1 MNPTVPPVNA
11 HVLAQQLLDAQV
23 EHTYQRLT
31 SPESIELMT
40 AQMDEILRR
49 AEHFTLNQVVSPE
62 SIRGVVNTYAF
73 ELNLGAGVLEL
84 IGAMAQRLHEIANV
98 NAPTLKQLMPKSSME
113 QWFDKIIELKA
124 LRQNIGQ
131 RLANSQ
137 AAQTVFTQL
146 LSTIIRRQIPTWV
159 DAWRQRFDAQL
170 HDRLPKFL
178 QRFVDQNQHL
188 SDWLAQQLVDTLQQQ
203 SSRLIVDLSDDELR
217 DLLDQTWYGIKNLAI
232 SSFGEG
238 LEPLDIEEFFVLVY
252 EDWRRLRH
260 EEYVQRLI
268 LTGVDVFFEVYG
280 DYSLV
285 DLLSEVGITRQHMIG
300 EIVRFA
306 PPVIAAL
313 VDSGD
318 LRELLALQFE
328 PFYRDP
334 QTIALLSRAL
344 DANHSID

>member
-1 MNPTVPPVNA
+1 MNPIVPPINA

-23 EHTYQRLT
+23 EHTYQRLI
-31 SPESIELMT
+31 SPEAIDILT

-49 AEHFTLNQVVSPE
+49 AEHFELNQVVSRE
-62 SIRGVVNTYAF
+62 SIRGVVRTYAF

-84 IGAMAQRLHEIANV
+84 IGAMAQRLHEVASV
-98 NAPTLKQLMPKSSME
+98 NAPSLKQLMPQSSIE
-113 QWFDKIIELKA
+113 QWIDKIIELKG
-124 LRQNIGQ
+124 LRQQLGQ
-131 RLANSQ
+131 RLAQSQ
-137 AAQTVFTQL
+137 VAQTVFTQI

-159 DAWRQRFDAQL
+159 EAWRERFDTQL
-170 HDRLPKFL
+170 QDRLPKFF
-178 QRFVDQNQHL
+178 QRFTNQNQQL
-188 SDWLAQQLVDTLQQQ
+188 SDWLAGQLVETLQQH

-217 DLLDQTWYGIKNLAI
+217 DVFEQIWYGIKNLAI

-238 LEPLDIEEFFVLVY
+238 LAPLDIEEFFVLVY

-268 LTGVDVFFEVYG
+268 ITGVDVFFEVYG

-285 DLLSEVGITRQHMIG
+285 DLLCEVGITRQHMIG

-306 PPVIAAL
+306 PPVLDAL

-318 LRELLALQFE
+318 LRELLAMQFE

-334 QTIALLSRAL
+334 HTIALLTRAL
-344 DANHSID
+344 DANHSLD

>member
-1 MNPTVPPVNA
+1 
-11 HVLAQQLLDAQV
+11 
-23 EHTYQRLT
+23 
-31 SPESIELMT
+31 
-40 AQMDEILRR
+40 
-49 AEHFTLNQVVSPE
+49 
-62 SIRGVVNTYAF
+62 
-73 ELNLGAGVLEL
+73 
-84 IGAMAQRLHEIANV
+84 
-98 NAPTLKQLMPKSSME
+98 ME

-159 DAWRQRFDAQL
+159 DAWRERFDAQL